1 MIAATTSTAGVST
14 LIYIMVAVF
23 TGLVVPAVGFL
34 IRSTAKQ
41 LNDTTEQ
48 CSRLA
53 QSVVQLEERQYA
65 LGTTVERHE
74 RLLES
79 MRR

>member
-1 MIAATTSTAGVST
+1 MIAASTSTTGVST
-14 LIYIMVAVF
+14 LIYVMVAVF
-23 TGLVVPAVGFL
+23 TGLIVPAVGYL

-48 CSRLA
+48 CRRLA
-53 QSVVQLEERQYA
+53 QSVVQLEERLYA
-65 LGTTVERHE
+65 IGVTVARHE
-74 RLLES
+74 RLLEG